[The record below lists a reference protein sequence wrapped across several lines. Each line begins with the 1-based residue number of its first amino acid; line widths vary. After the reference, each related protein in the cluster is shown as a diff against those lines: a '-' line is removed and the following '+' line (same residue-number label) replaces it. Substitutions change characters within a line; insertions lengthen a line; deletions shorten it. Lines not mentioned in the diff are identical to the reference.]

1 MRVSMMNFGTLIQ
14 RLQAYYGGRYGGE
27 ALEILDEEFG
37 DFNQLYLGCVY
48 AVTVRNYS
56 TKWGKLPDVATI
68 NEFRHAIDELYEQ
81 VQESTP
87 RIAEPPMS
95 DEERAVVQEQ
105 LKELV
110 DRLVGAKRWNP

>member
-1 MRVSMMNFGTLIQ
+1 MRVNLMDFGTLIQ
-14 RLQAYYGGRYGGE
+14 RLQAYYGGRYTGE
-27 ALEILDEEFG
+27 ALEILDDEYGEC
-37 DFNQLYLGCVY
+37 NRLYLGCVY

-68 NEFRHAIDELYEQ
+68 NEFRHTIDELFDQ

-87 RIAEPPMS
+87 RIEEPPMS

-110 DRLVGAKRWNP
+110 DRLVGAKRWRA

>member
-1 MRVSMMNFGTLIQ
+1 MRVSTMNFGTLIQ
-14 RLQAYYGGRYGGE
+14 RLQAYYGGRYSGE
-27 ALEILDEEFG
+27 ALEILDEEYG
-37 DFNQLYLGCVY
+37 DANQLYLGCVY

-95 DEERAVVQEQ
+95 DDERAVVQEQ
-105 LKELV
+105 LKDLV
-110 DRLVGAKRWNP
+110 DRLVGAKRWRA